1 MARVKICS
9 PRSLLPNICNIQIGT
24 NSISSNLNSWH
35 ICMKVQEYVTEVL
48 PSAHYVQIPR
58 ESQNTSHDISSLLVH
73 FMIPL
78 SLLGNNPGPG
88 NFVKIRWVCTR
99 TCAPKFHVMADP
111 KWGPVISSRHLAELS
126 WHLLTEEHIS
136 EHPASQKLLSLTIQ
150 DIYEQVSNVLLAWD
164 EVNNGFSHCNS
175 IMDYIVADCIL
186 FFLVL
191 TQTSSY

>member
-9 PRSLLPNICNIQIGT
+9 PRSLLPNICKIQIGT

-58 ESQNTSHDISSLLVH
+58 ESQNTSHDTSSLLVH

-99 TCAPKFHVMADP
+99 TCAPKFHVMADS
-111 KWGPVISSRHLAELS
+111 KWGPVISSRHLAEL
-126 WHLLTEEHIS
+126 HDTYLLRNT
-136 EHPASQKLLSLTIQ
+136 SQSIQ
-150 DIYEQVSNVLLAWD
+150 LARNCWVWPYRTF
-164 EVNNGFSHCNS
+164 VNKSA
-175 IMDYIVADCIL
+175 M
-186 FFLVL
+186 FFLL
-191 TQTSSY
+191 GMRSTMASPTATASWTT